1 MKPCYSALLACLTLL
16 LGLPFAATDAAAETL
31 VYEIQRD
38 GGIIGEQ
45 RVQVDGD
52 RVEVTQEIEVSA
64 LFITLYSRSHRR
76 VETWSEGRIVRIEAT
91 TDDDGTPFELLIEA
105 EGEGYRRTVNGVTES
120 FGADYGFAPDWNLAV
135 ADRPKALSAQ
145 TDEIYDP
152 LIMERQGR
160 DLVNLELDS
169 GSYKTQRW
177 EASGAFERNLW
188 YDEEGRLVK
197 MLFQS
202 RGARI
207 EYFRK

>member
-1 MKPCYSALLACLTLL
+1 MKPRCSALLACLTLL
-16 LGLPFAATDAAAETL
+16 LGLPFAATGAAAETL

-38 GGIIGEQ
+38 GEIIGEQ
-45 RVQVDGD
+45 RVEIEGD
-52 RVEVTQEIEVSA
+52 RVEITQEIEVSA

-76 VETWSEGRIVRIEAT
+76 VETWSEGRILRIEAT

-160 DLVNLELDS
+160 DLVTLEISS
-169 GSYKTQRW
+169 GSYRTQRW
-177 EASGAFERNLW
+177 EASGAFERDLW
-188 YDEEGRLVK
+188 YDEDGRLVQ